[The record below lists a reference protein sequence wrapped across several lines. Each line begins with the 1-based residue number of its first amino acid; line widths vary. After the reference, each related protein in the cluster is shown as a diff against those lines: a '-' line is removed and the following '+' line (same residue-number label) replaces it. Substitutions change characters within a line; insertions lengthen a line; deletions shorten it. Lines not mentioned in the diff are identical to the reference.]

1 MRGDILKVPLVDIKK
16 VIDIRRDK
24 VNAVKRQEYEEA
36 QILRD
41 EEKSIVNKYPCLL
54 DIESDELI
62 VHLRDRG
69 IDLLLN

>member
-1 MRGDILKVPLVDIKK
+1 MRGDILKVTLVDIKK

-41 EEKSIVNKYPCLL
+41 EEKSIVTKYPCLL
-54 DIESDELI
+54 DIESDDLI

>member
-1 MRGDILKVPLVDIKK
+1 MSDDILKVPLVDIKK

-24 VNAVKRQEYEEA
+24 MNAVKRQGYEEA
-36 QILRD
+36 QILRGD
-41 EEKSIVNKYPCLL
+41 EKSIVTKYPCLL
-54 DIESDELI
+54 GIESDDLI

>member
-1 MRGDILKVPLVDIKK
+1 MSDDILKVPLVDIKK

-24 VNAVKRQEYEEA
+24 LNAVKRQEYKEA

-41 EEKSIVNKYPCLL
+41 EEKSIVTKYPCLP
-54 DIESDELI
+54 DIESDDLI
-62 VHLRDRG
+62 VYLRDRG